1 MSWLLVALIPAALM
15 LVAIGLGRLE
25 NWLTTERP
33 TGQRDTINGL
43 QRRLQQG
50 QLAIESLAAS
60 RDGDRLPTRVYG
72 QHATNPGFHPTRHAN
87 RV

>member
-50 QLAIESLAAS
+50 QLAIESLATS
-60 RDGDRLPTRVYG
+60 RDGDRLPTRVYS